1 MSDPLAS
8 LAAIAPDVWLV
19 GGAVRDELLGRQT
32 ADYDVVLTAPDDG
45 TIAEVARAL
54 ARAENG
60 FAFALSDAF
69 GAWRVVE
76 RLHRWQVDL
85 TPLGGETID
94 ADLRRRDLTVNAIA
108 RSLGTGAF
116 ADPTGGREDLAARRL
131 RAVSDRSFREDPLR
145 AVRVARFVSQLGF
158 VVVPETVGLA
168 RASAARLAGV
178 ASERVFAELKRLLSA
193 DGAIAGLEML
203 DGAGVTDI
211 ILPELSALRGVEQSR
226 FHHLDV
232 LGHTHAVLTELI
244 ALQREPE
251 AVFGSD
257 GPALAA
263 LLAEPLANEL
273 TRGEALRFG
282 ALLHDIAKPQTRDV
296 TAEGRVTFIGHDT
309 AGAQLGRA
317 ILGRLRASE
326 RLAEFVS
333 AVTREHL
340 RLGFL
345 VHQAPLDRRAAYRYL
360 HACAPISVEVTALSV
375 ADRLATRGD
384 NAEVAI
390 ARHLGLARQMVAAGL
405 AWRADPPRPP
415 VRGDTLARALGL
427 APGPR
432 IGQLLHV
439 LEEAGYAGE
448 IGSEAEAI
456 AYAKERSGSDR
467 P

>member
-19 GGAVRDELLGRQT
+19 GGAVRDELLGRGT
-32 ADYDVVLTAPDDG
+32 GDYDVVLPVEDAG
-45 TIAEVARAL
+45 TIPEVARAL

-60 FAFALSDAF
+60 FAFALSEAF

-76 RLHRWQVDL
+76 NRHRWQVDL
-85 TPLGGETID
+85 TPMSGETID
-94 ADLRRRDLTVNAIA
+94 ADLQRRDLTVNAIA
-108 RSLGTGAF
+108 RSLGTGAL
-116 ADPTGGREDLAARRL
+116 ADPTGGRDDLSAGRL
-131 RAVSDRSFREDPLR
+131 RAVSARSFSDDPLR
-145 AVRVARFVSQLGF
+145 TVRVARFVSELGF
-158 VVVPETVGLA
+158 AAGSETVALA
-168 RASAARLAGV
+168 RASAAGLAGV
-178 ASERVFAELKRLLSA
+178 APERLFAELKRLLSA
-193 DGAIAGLEML
+193 DGAIAGLELL
-203 DGAGVTDI
+203 DATGATAV
-211 ILPELSALRGVEQSR
+211 ILPELAALHGVEQSR

-232 LGHTHAVLTELI
+232 LGHTRAVLAELI
-244 ALQREPE
+244 ALERRPE
-251 AVFGSD
+251 AIFGSD
-257 GPALAA
+257 GPALAG

-296 TAEGRVTFIGHDT
+296 TPEGRVTFIGHDF
-309 AGAQLGRA
+309 AGAQLARA

-326 RLAEFVS
+326 RLAEFVA

-345 VHQAPLDRRAAYRYL
+345 VHQAPLDRRTVYGYL
-360 HACAPISVEVTALSV
+360 HTCAPVSVEVTLLSV

-384 NAEVAI
+384 NAETAI
-390 ARHLGLARQMVAAGL
+390 ARHLELARQMVSAGL

-432 IGQLLHV
+432 IGRLLDV
-439 LEEAGYAGE
+439 LEEAAYAGE

-456 AYAKERSGSDR
+456 AYARERSGSDR
-467 P
+467 

>member
-1 MSDPLAS
+1 MSDPLAT
-8 LAAIAPDVWLV
+8 LAGIAPDVWLV
-19 GGAVRDELLGRQT
+19 GGAVRDELLGRET
-32 ADYDVVLTAPDDG
+32 TDYDVVLVARDDG
-45 TIAEVARAL
+45 TIAAVARAL

-60 FAFALSDAF
+60 FAFELSDAF

-76 RLHRWQVDL
+76 HLHRWQVDL

-108 RSLGTGAF
+108 RSLGGGAL

-145 AVRVARFVSQLGF
+145 TVRVARLASELGF
-158 VVVPETVGLA
+158 TVDAGTVQLA
-168 RASAARLAGV
+168 RASAAGLAGV
-178 ASERVFAELKRLLSA
+178 APERVFTELKRLLSA
-193 DGAIAGLEML
+193 DGAIAGLELL
-203 DGAGVTDI
+203 DATGVTEI

-232 LGHTHAVLTELI
+232 LGHTRAALAELI
-244 ALQREPE
+244 GLQKDPE
-251 AVFGSD
+251 IIFGSD

-263 LLAEPLANEL
+263 LFAEPLANEL
-273 TRGEALRFG
+273 SRGQALRFG
-282 ALLHDIAKPQTRDV
+282 ALLHDIAKPQTREV
-296 TAEGRVTFIGHDT
+296 SAEGRVTFIGHDT
-309 AGAQLGRA
+309 AGAQLGRT

-326 RLAEFVS
+326 RLAEFVC

-360 HACAPISVEVTALSV
+360 HACAPVSVEVTALSV

-390 ARHLGLARQMVAAGL
+390 ARHLDLARQMVGAGL

-432 IGQLLHV
+432 IGELLHV

-456 AYAKERSGSDR
+456 AYARQRSGPDG

>member
-8 LAAIAPDVWLV
+8 LAAIVPGGWLV
-19 GGAVRDELLGRQT
+19 GGAVRDELLGRET
-32 ADYDVVLTAPDDG
+32 GDYDVVLAAANER
-45 TIAEVARAL
+45 TIPEVARAL
-54 ARAENG
+54 ARAEKG

-69 GAWRVVE
+69 SAWRVVE
-76 RLHRWQVDL
+76 KRGRWQVDL

-94 ADLRRRDLTVNAIA
+94 ADLSRRDLTVNAIA
-108 RSLGTGAF
+108 RSLDTGAV
-116 ADPTGGREDLAARRL
+116 ADPAGGRKDLAAGRL
-131 RAVSDRSFREDPLR
+131 RAVSERSFRDDPLR
-145 AVRVARFVSQLGF
+145 TVRVARFASELGF
-158 VVVPETVGLA
+158 AVDPATVHLA
-168 RASAARLAGV
+168 RASAAGLAGV
-178 ASERVFAELKRLLSA
+178 APERVFAELKRLLSA
-193 DGAIAGLEML
+193 GGAIAGLELM
-203 DGAGVTDI
+203 DAAGVTEI
-211 ILPELSALRGVEQSR
+211 ILPEVAALRGVKQSR

-232 LGHTHAVLTELI
+232 LGHTRAVLAELI

-251 AVFGSD
+251 MIFGFDAPAV
-257 GPALAA
+257 AA
-263 LLAEPLANEL
+263 LLDEPLANEL
-273 TRGEALRFG
+273 TRGQALRFG
-282 ALLHDIAKPQTRDV
+282 ALLHDIAKPQTRSV

-309 AGAQLGRA
+309 AGAQVGRA

-326 RLAEFVS
+326 RMAEFVA

-360 HACAPISVEVTALSV
+360 HACAPVSIEVTVLSV

-384 NAEVAI
+384 NAEGAI
-390 ARHLGLARQMVAAGL
+390 ARHVDLARQMITAGL

-427 APGPR
+427 SPGPR

-456 AYAKERSGSDR
+456 AYARKRSG
-467 P
+467 